1 MNADEPAWLP
11 ATALVPLFRSGELSP
26 VEAARAVLARIE
38 QAGPALNAFCHLD
51 PEETLAQARA
61 SEQRYRAGTPAGP
74 VDGVPTSVKDQLLTR
89 GWPTRRG
96 SRTTAVEAGTPLD
109 QAWPDDSPAV
119 ARLREQGA
127 VLVGKTTTPEFGWKG
142 VTDSPL
148 TGVTRNPWDTGTTP
162 GGSSGG
168 ASAAVAAGMGQ
179 LALGT
184 DGAGSVRI
192 PASFAGVVGLKAT
205 FAQVPVY
212 PSSAFGTLSH
222 TGPLTRTVADTALL
236 MDVIS
241 APDPRDPWAV
251 PPPAVPFVEQLTAVG
266 ADGRADG
273 GALAGLRVA
282 FSPTLGYVDVDPEV
296 AAVVRAAVEVLAGLG
311 AEVEEVDPGFTD
323 PLETLEALWC
333 AGAAALLRG
342 IPAPSREAM
351 DPGLRAMAE
360 RGERLTGVDLTVA
373 GVERTRL
380 GALMTDLHERY
391 PVLVTPTMPI
401 AAFTAGQEVPDGWPA
416 PAWTSWTPFTYPFNL
431 TQQPALSVPCGFTSA
446 GLPVGL
452 QLVANRFA
460 DGLVLRTGHAYQ
472 LATDW
477 HTRRPPV

>member
-1 MNADEPAWLP
+1 MTDDALAWVP
-11 ATALVPLFRSGELSP
+11 ATELVELYRRGEASP
-26 VEAARAVLARIE
+26 VQAAQAVLARVE
-38 QAGPALNAFCHLD
+38 QVGPTLNAFCHLD
-51 PEETLAQARA
+51 PEATLAAARA
-61 SEQRYRAGTPAGP
+61 SERRYREGSPAGP

-96 SRTTAVEAGTPLD
+96 SRTTAVEAGTPID

-148 TGVTRNPWDTGTTP
+148 TGVTRNPWDPSTTP

-192 PASFAGVVGLKAT
+192 PAAFAGVVGLKAT

-236 MDVIS
+236 LDVIS

-251 PPPAVPFVEQLTAVG
+251 PPPAVPFREQLLDDRG
-266 ADGRADG
+266 EPRLD
-273 GALAGLRVA
+273 GLRMA

-296 AAVVRAAVEVLAGLG
+296 AAAVQAAVEVLRDLG
-311 AEVEEVDPGFTD
+311 AKVELVDPGFGD
-323 PLETLEALWC
+323 PLGTLEALWC

-342 IPAPSREAM
+342 IPGSMHELV

-360 RGERLTGVDLTVA
+360 RGERLTGVDVTVA

-380 GALMTDLHERY
+380 GAQLTALHRRY

-401 AAFTAGQEVPDGWPA
+401 PAFMAGQEVPAGWPS

-446 GLPVGL
+446 GLPVGV
-452 QLVANRFA
+452 QLVADRFA
-460 DGLVLRTGHAYQ
+460 DALVLRVGHAYQ

-477 HTRRPPV
+477 HHRRPPV